1 MLFAASPA
9 GAGAG
14 TGFRRGLTDPAPVRG
29 RLTVFDFDFGVDFVF
44 DLVLVDLVLVGFRF
58 VVFRLVVLAT

>member
-1 MLFAASPA
+1 MLFVTSPV

-14 TGFRRGLTDPAPVRG
+14 CRRGLADPAPALG

-44 DLVLVDLVLVGFRF
+44 DLVLVDLVPVGLRF